1 MVNSVIVILA
11 AVLLAGLLYF
21 EKTGNRKAVI
31 PTKTTL
37 SLLFVI
43 TVIVQP
49 HPVPL
54 YYHLLL
60 AGLILCL
67 IGDFFLALPQKV
79 MFLAGLIS
87 FLLGHVLYVLAF
99 FSVVS
104 ISGLIWPGVAVVLL
118 VSGSVFLWLRPH
130 LGGMKIPVFF
140 YVVIISLMV
149 VGAWSL
155 LIDGG
160 LPAESRIVIFT
171 GALLFYCSDIFVAR
185 DRFLKKEFLNR
196 LIGLPVYYA
205 GQFLLAFSVGLIG

>member
-1 MVNSVIVILA
+1 MVNSVIIILA

-155 LIDGG
+155 LIDSG
-160 LPAESRIVIFT
+160 LGIESRIVIFT

>member
-1 MVNSVIVILA
+1 MVNSVIIILA
-11 AVLLAGLLYF
+11 AVLLAGLLFF

-43 TVIVQP
+43 TVIVQL

-54 YYHLLL
+54 YYQLLL
-60 AGLILCL
+60 AGLLLCL
-67 IGDFFLALPQKV
+67 VGDFFLALPQKV

-149 VGAWSL
+149 VGAWAL

-160 LPAESRIVIFT
+160 LPVKSRIVIFT
-171 GALLFYCSDIFVAR
+171 GALLFYFSDIFVAR

-196 LIGLPVYYA
+196 LIGLPLYYA

>member
-1 MVNSVIVILA
+1 MVNIIIIVIA
-11 AVLLAGLLYF
+11 VVLLTGLLFF
-21 EKTGNRKAVI
+21 EKTGNRKGVI
-31 PTKTTL
+31 PTKTIL
-37 SLLFVI
+37 SCFFVI

-49 HPVPL
+49 HPVPS

-67 IGDFFLALPQKV
+67 VGDFFLALPQKV

-99 FSVVS
+99 FSVAS
-104 ISGLIWPGVAVVLL
+104 MSGLIWPGVAVVLL

-130 LGGMKIPVFF
+130 LGGMKVPVFF

-149 VGAWSL
+149 VGAWSI
-155 LIDGG
+155 LIDCS
-160 LPAESRIVIFT
+160 LTIESRVVIFV
-171 GALLFYCSDIFVAR
+171 GALLFYFSDIFVAR

-196 LIGLPVYYA
+196 LIGLPLYYV

>member
-130 LGGMKIPVFF
+130 LGGMKVPVFF

-155 LIDGG
+155 LIDSG
-160 LPAESRIVIFT
+160 LGIESRIVIFT

>member
-1 MVNSVIVILA
+1 MVNIVIIVLA
-11 AVLLAGLLYF
+11 AVLLAGLVIF
-21 EKTGNRKAVI
+21 EKRGNRKGVV

-37 SLLFVI
+37 SLFFVI
-43 TVIVQP
+43 AVIVQP
-49 HPVPL
+49 HPVPS

-67 IGDFFLALPQKV
+67 IGDFFLALPQKA

-99 FSVVS
+99 FSVAS
-104 ISGLIWPGVAVVLL
+104 ISGLIWPGVAVVFL

-160 LPAESRIVIFT
+160 LGIESRIVIFT
-171 GALLFYCSDIFVAR
+171 GALLFYFSDIFVAR

-196 LIGLPVYYA
+196 LIGLPLYYA

>member
-1 MVNSVIVILA
+1 MVNSVIIILA
-11 AVLLAGLLYF
+11 AVLLAGLLFF
-21 EKTGNRKAVI
+21 EKRGNRKGVI

-79 MFLAGLIS
+79 TFLAGLIS

-130 LGGMKIPVFF
+130 LGGMKVPVFF

-155 LIDGG
+155 LIDCG

-171 GALLFYCSDIFVAR
+171 GALLFYFSDIFVAR

>member
-1 MVNSVIVILA
+1 MINTVIIVVA
-11 AVLLAGLLYF
+11 AVLLAWLIFF
-21 EKTGNRKAVI
+21 EKTGNRKGVV
-31 PTKTTL
+31 PTKTIL
-37 SLLFVI
+37 SLFFVF

-49 HPVPL
+49 HPVPS

-60 AGLILCL
+60 AGLVLCL
-67 IGDFFLALPQKV
+67 IGDFFLALPQKS

-118 VSGSVFLWLRPH
+118 ISGSVFLWLRPH

-149 VGAWSL
+149 VGAWAL

-160 LPAESRIVIFT
+160 LPIESRIVIFT
-171 GALLFYCSDIFVAR
+171 GALLFYFSDIFVAR

-196 LIGLPVYYA
+196 LIGLPLYYA